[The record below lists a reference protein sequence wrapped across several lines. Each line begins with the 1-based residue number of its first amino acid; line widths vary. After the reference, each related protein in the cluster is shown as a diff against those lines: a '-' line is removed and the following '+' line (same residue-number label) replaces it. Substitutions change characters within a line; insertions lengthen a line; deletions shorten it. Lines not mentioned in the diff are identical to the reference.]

1 MDFALIIDDSGMA
14 ALDVDQRANSIINN
28 IYLSL
33 AVEKGSFFANPDF
46 GSRLHLLKRAKNTV
60 RTEQLAR
67 DYCREALQWLIDSGR
82 ATSIEVFTERDRTVD
97 LNRLKLLV
105 EATQTDGRVVSFE
118 KFVEVV

>member
-14 ALDVDQRANSIINN
+14 ALDVDQQAGSIINN

-33 AVEKGSFFANPDF
+33 TVKRGSFFANPEF

-60 RTEQLAR
+60 RTEMLAR
-67 DYCREALQWLIDSGR
+67 DYCLEALQWLLDNGR
-82 ATSIEVFTERDRTVD
+82 ATSIEVFTERDRAVD

-105 EATQTDGRVVSFE
+105 EATQADGRVVSFE